1 MFENLQGYSS
11 SKKFSDNLKQATK
24 HYYGSAFFD
33 FVGKVAA
40 NRKAIQNRYA
50 EMVKDLE
57 GELAKDKG
65 GEVARA
71 ARYFAL
77 IGAAGEI
84 ATELGI
90 TGFPAGDCAAATRS
104 CFQGWIQH
112 RGTTGS
118 SDEQK
123 MFEQVKLF
131 FEKHGDSRFDDLTQR
146 YEEGRKPKIHNRA
159 GVRAEHKGEVEYVIF
174 SEVFRQEICQ
184 GFDPDTVADLLI
196 ERGIMP
202 AEAGRK
208 QVRRKVDGERLHH
221 YVVREQPL
229 LGNHESGDEPPPAEP
244 SLAGPLA
251 ENGEPLF

>member
-1 MFENLQGYSS
+1 MIKG
-11 SKKFSDNLKQATK
+11 
-24 HYYGSAFFD
+24 
-33 FVGKVAA
+33 
-40 NRKAIQNRYA
+40 
-50 EMVKDLE
+50 LE
-57 GELAKDKG
+57 SELAKDKG

-84 ATELGI
+84 STELGI
-90 TGFPAGDCAAATRS
+90 TGFPAGECVAATRS

-131 FEKHGDSRFDDLTQR
+131 FKKHGDSRFDDLTQR
-146 YEEGRKPKIHNRA
+146 YEGGRKPTIHNRA
-159 GVRAEHKGEVEYVIF
+159 GVRANHKGEVEYVIF
-174 SEVFRQEICQ
+174 SEVFRQEVCQ
-184 GFDPDTVADLLI
+184 GFDPETVADLLI

-229 LGNHESGDEPPPAEP
+229 LGKRESGDERSPAGP
-244 SLAGPLA
+244 SDEGDSPAGPLLD
-251 ENGEPLF
+251 GLSPDITDPIF